1 MAQERGQPFEPGNK
15 IGRGRPKG
23 SRNKNRLMLEGLL
36 MERAVALINKCMLMA
51 MQGDL
56 QAMRMW
62 MDRVLPVRRDGY
74 VQLPLP
80 STKLITDVSEAGRR
94 VVKAMASG
102 KITPD
107 EAEKMSNTLES
118 RRRVMETEDLLA
130 RVEKLEAVTTSKN
143 RHAAGVNGA
152 ASRAMAND
160 KEKNRS

>member
-1 MAQERGQPFEPGNK
+1 MAQERGRPFEPGNK

-62 MDRVLPVRRDGY
+62 MDRVFPVRRDGY

-80 STKLITDVSEAGRR
+80 STKLITDVNEAGRR

-102 KITPD
+102 KITPS
-107 EAEKMSNTLES
+107 EGEKMSNILEY
-118 RRRVMETEDLLA
+118 RRRVMETEDLHA
-130 RVEKLEAVTTSKN
+130 RIEKLEAATTSKHQHVA
-143 RHAAGVNGA
+143 RANGTV
-152 ASRAMAND
+152 SKVKPTG
-160 KEKNRS
+160 KEKRRS